1 MKIPNT
7 KLTALLATLSL
18 TASLPA
24 ATTLLGTYVKN
35 TDGDETFASAFGSS
49 FNFTSGNV
57 YVVYDMTFNNPTN
70 PGTLDTTSSYGGYS
84 HSAGDLIGGQNWQQS
99 TVGAIYYGNR
109 NDIAGVTITAG
120 TAITMVVKYELNAVG
135 LDGDTVKVWVDPTLG
150 TGTEGA
156 ADDADPARLWN
167 ATTIGSN
174 DMRFRRGNSSDNE
187 ITFSNVTIYSAG
199 DSPFAVV
206 PEPSSTSLLG
216 LGALALIL
224 RRRK

>member
-1 MKIPNT
+1 MKLQNT
-7 KLTALLATLSL
+7 NLTAALAILSL

-24 ATTLLGTYVKN
+24 ATTLLGTHVKN
-35 TDGDETFASAFGSS
+35 TDGDETFATVFGSS
-49 FNFTSGNV
+49 FTFTSGNV
-57 YVVYDMTFNNPTN
+57 YLVYDMTFDNATN

-84 HSAGDLIGGQNWQQS
+84 HSAGDLIGQNWQQS
-99 TVGAIYYGNR
+99 TVGAIYYGTR
-109 NDIAGVTITAG
+109 NDIAGATITSG
-120 TAITMVVKYELNAVG
+120 TAIKIVVKYELNAVG
-135 LDGDTVKVWVDPTLG
+135 LDGDTIKVWVDPTLG
-150 TGTEGA
+150 TGTESA
-156 ADDADPARLWN
+156 ADDADPTRIWN
-167 ATTIGSN
+167 PTTISSS

-187 ITFSNVTIYSAG
+187 ITFSNVTIYSDG